1 MAKQMLYYANDAK
14 IVIDGLT
21 SKMRTTIDSL
31 LSLKYCK
38 LVSYRGY
45 QHNVYESDVIVKVR
59 CFGSGKQH

>member
-1 MAKQMLYYANDAK
+1 MAKQMLYYVNDAN
-14 IVIDGLT
+14 IVIYGLT
-21 SKMRTTIDSL
+21 SKLQTTVDSL

-45 QHNVYESDVIVKVR
+45 QHNVYESDVIVKVG